1 MHTNKRIWKTR
12 IALQAVLMM
21 YEEAMMGSFTSC
33 SVVKMRAVDP
43 QSVNSQV
50 IKDSYGR
57 IARSLLPVPY
67 GAA

>member
-1 MHTNKRIWKTR
+1 M
-12 IALQAVLMM
+12 QAVLMK

-50 IKDSYGR
+50 IKDSYDR
-57 IARSLLPVPY
+57 ISRSLLPVQY

>member
-1 MHTNKRIWKTR
+1 M
-12 IALQAVLMM
+12 QVVLMM

-50 IKDSYGR
+50 IKDSYDR
-57 IARSLLPVPY
+57 ISRLLLPVQY